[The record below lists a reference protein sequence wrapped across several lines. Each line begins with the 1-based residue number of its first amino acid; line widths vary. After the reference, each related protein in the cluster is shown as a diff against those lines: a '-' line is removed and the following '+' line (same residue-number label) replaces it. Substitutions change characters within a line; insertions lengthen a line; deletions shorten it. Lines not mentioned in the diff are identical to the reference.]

1 VLGVNAVIALLL
13 FVTTLA
19 LVAMIMN
26 VEGRQRTQ
34 PAE

>member
-1 VLGVNAVIALLL
+1 LL

-19 LVAMIMN
+19 LVAMIIS